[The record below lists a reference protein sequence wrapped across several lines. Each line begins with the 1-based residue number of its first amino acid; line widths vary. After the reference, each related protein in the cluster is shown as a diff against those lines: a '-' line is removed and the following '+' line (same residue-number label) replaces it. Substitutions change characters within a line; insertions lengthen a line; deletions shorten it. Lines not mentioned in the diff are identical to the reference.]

1 MRKGLAR
8 SPLLGCSVLIADKN
22 PSAQKPLKDEL
33 NSLGVK
39 NIDVASDLQ
48 DLLKKLSRGYDLLFL
63 DTHLSDKRSGSAL
76 LEEVRASSLPEKT
89 AIFIISGDRG
99 ASFLHSIVEHAPDG
113 YIIKPYSPEELSNK
127 VVSCVEK
134 KKAILSLTQLAS
146 DLSRVNE
153 LLETADR
160 LEEEYPQHRREIFKK
175 KIDCLLKLSQ
185 YREAESL
192 LEKRLASD
200 AHPWMKVALA
210 KCFVQSENFEG
221 AESILNE
228 AVSDLPEYVES
239 SDALAKLLYSL
250 GRPAEAYS
258 VIESMGLLAFTNMER
273 IRLFAGLSSEVDS
286 SSERSIIQKGIDRS
300 GGGRLASAFDYHR
313 LSSLYIEEG
322 KEAEALSA
330 LAPLKNISEQVDSEM
345 AEGLVSVKLALKKDD
360 ETRARESLFA
370 MLRKVDVRAT
380 SLSASSSMELTKLCM
395 ALKKEETAKKYFSN
409 VDPSS
414 LGFWHSQRYS
424 EMSLELERLL
434 ADRAEAAKIEEDRP
448 EAASIE
454 VSRKGVNG
462 ELAKK
467 LKGVMSESN

>member
-1 MRKGLAR
+1 MKKGVNR

-76 LEEVRASSLPEKT
+76 LEEVRTSSLPENT
-89 AIFIISGDRG
+89 AIFVISGDRG

-127 VVSCVEK
+127 VVNCVEK
-134 KKAILSLTQLAS
+134 KKAILSLSQLAS
-146 DLSRVNE
+146 DPERMSD
-153 LLETADR
+153 LLEASDR

-175 KIDCLLKLSQ
+175 KIDSLMKLSQ
-185 YREAESL
+185 YREAEL
-192 LEKRLASD
+192 QLEKRLSND

-210 KCFVQSENFEG
+210 KCFVQSEKFES
-221 AESILNE
+221 AESILME

-250 GRPAEAYS
+250 GRASEAYA
-258 VIESMGLLAFTNMER
+258 VIESMGLLAYTSMER

-286 SSERSIIQKGIDRS
+286 ASERSILQKAIDRS
-300 GGGRLASAFDYHR
+300 GGGRLASPFDYHR
-313 LSSLYIEEG
+313 ISALYVAEG
-322 KEAEALSA
+322 RDAEALSV

-345 AEGLVSVKLALKKDD
+345 VEGLVSVKLALKKED
-360 ETRARESLFA
+360 ESKARESLFA
-370 MLRKVDVRAT
+370 MLRKVDVRAN
-380 SLSASSSMELTKLCM
+380 SLSASSNMELAQLCM
-395 ALKKEETAKKYFSN
+395 ALKKEESAKKYLSN
-409 VDPSS
+409 VDSS
-414 LGFWHSQRYS
+414 LLGFWHSQRFS
-424 EMSLELERLL
+424 EISLELERLS
-434 ADRAEAAKIEEDRP
+434 AEKAESAKLEEDRP
-448 EAASIE
+448 GAASIE
-454 VSRKGVNG
+454 FSNKGVSG